1 MPPKKK
7 LTHKGRKAELVFLER
22 PREGPVHRYETLLH
36 SAENSRRVPAK
47 PVDQNTSA
55 AWMCPQFETT
65 KSVVLKACQKKHC
78 GAYKPQ
84 KQDANQSLLQAGGAC
99 RRAIASKFPPL
110 DFEDPEGYAVHPLD
124 CPNRL
129 RKNTQW
135 SRSQPKEGTATKANI
150 QVSSPENCRAT
161 PLLPAPQPVEP
172 EVFSPPD
179 VETPQV
185 PSIRNWRCYS
195 TLSRTSSHAWHPE
208 KDLAFGIDPCGRRE
222 SAAVLVPDTPER
234 EYGVKATWRRRP
246 HLMKYLRERG
256 KLSAVDILVKVNPE
270 PSRRQA
276 NV

>member
-7 LTHKGRKAELVFLER
+7 FTHKGRKTELVFLER
-22 PREGPVHRYETLLH
+22 PREGPVHCYETLLH

-47 PVDQNTSA
+47 PVDRNTSA

-65 KSVVLKACQKKHC
+65 KSVVLKACQKKHG

-84 KQDANQSLLQAGGAC
+84 KQDANHSLLHAGGAC

-124 CPNRL
+124 HPNCL
-129 RKNTQW
+129 GKNMQW
-135 SRSQPKEGTATKANI
+135 SRSQPKERTATKANI
-150 QVSSPENCRAT
+150 QVSSPETCRAT
-161 PLLPAPQPVEP
+161 PLLPAPQPVES

-185 PSIRNWRCYS
+185 PSIKNWRYCS
-195 TLSRTSSHAWHPE
+195 MLSQTSSHAWHPE
-208 KDLAFGIDPCGRRE
+208 KDLAFGVEPCGRGQ
-222 SAAVLVPDTPER
+222 SAVLVTDTPER
-234 EYGVKATWRRRP
+234 EYGVKVTWRQRP

-256 KLSAVDILVKVNPE
+256 
-270 PSRRQA
+270 
-276 NV
+276 